1 MWEKYP
7 RQNPET
13 PTRTIEG
20 EAIVITPDDS
30 KMHNLNPT
38 ATFIWTVQM
47 APAEAIF
54 QAMQAEYEVS
64 ETQLRDDILAF
75 VNESQSKGMLDK
87 PDISVPCNKKH
98 L

>member
-38 ATFIWTVQM
+38 ATFIWDRADGTQTL
-47 APAEAIF
+47 EAIF

-64 ETQLRDDILAF
+64 EAQLRDDILAF
-75 VNESQSKGMLDK
+75 VNESQSKGMLDMA
-87 PDISVPCNKKH
+87 DISNP
-98 L
+98 LQ

>member
-7 RQNPET
+7 RQNPDT

-30 KMHNLNPT
+30 RMHNLNPT
-38 ATFIWTVQM
+38 ATFIWDRADGAQTLEQ
-47 APAEAIF
+47 IF
-54 QAMQAEYEVS
+54 QAMHNEFEVS
-64 ETQLRDDILAF
+64 ENELRNDILAF
-75 VNESQSKGMLDK
+75 VKESQTKGMI
-87 PDISVPCNKKH
+87 DIFDDSNP